1 MRRDDFRSLRNELI
15 YGETGGRNG
24 VLEEEEVK
32 GL

>member
-1 MRRDDFRSLRNELI
+1 MRRDDFTSVRNAL
-15 YGETGGRNG
+15 ETGGRNG